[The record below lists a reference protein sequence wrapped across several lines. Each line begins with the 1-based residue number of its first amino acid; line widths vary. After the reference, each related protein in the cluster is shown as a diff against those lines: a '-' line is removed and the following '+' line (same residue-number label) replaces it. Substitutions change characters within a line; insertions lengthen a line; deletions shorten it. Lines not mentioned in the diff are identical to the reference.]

1 MEKKYY
7 TPDIS
12 EFYVGFECEF
22 KDLSG
27 NFIPIVHT
35 EESISYKDTF
45 RVKYLDKEDIE
56 NLGFKRDYVRTKL
69 PENIGFWLKKKY
81 ADHMKFY
88 KDDLYATYNTK
99 GKLLFLSNLIY
110 PTNLSISLVIK
121 NKSELK
127 KLLKQLNINYNE

>member
-45 RVKYLDKEDIE
+45 RVKCLDKEDIE
-56 NLGFKRDYVRTKL
+56 NLGFKLFSDVANILQFEKSHIDHYYNILIFDRVDRELSITEYSYKNKD
-69 PENIGFWLKKKY
+69 ENIQMYEITRFDGF
-81 ADHMKFY
+81 
-88 KDDLYATYNTK
+88 
-99 GKLLFLSNLIY
+99 
-110 PTNLSISLVIK
+110 IK

-127 KLLKQLNINYNE
+127 KLLKWLNIDYNE